1 MGVLLVLVFCA
12 CLAIKLDVGFR
23 GHFFRAIDSN
33 LRKTS
38 HDSGHL
44 SCHLRDTARSLIM
57 AVDFCKHRMAMPS
70 TTCLFSVRRGTVK
83 MWLTL
88 CHHLVI
94 PVIVI

>member
-57 AVDFCKHRMAMPS
+57 AVDFVNIAWRCPRQRVYFPGAGE
-70 TTCLFSVRRGTVK
+70 R
-83 MWLTL
+83 
-88 CHHLVI
+88 
-94 PVIVI
+94 